1 MFIIATELE
10 NISVFMSYYIMIFA
24 YIVYLPASFQHV
36 F

>member
-10 NISVFMSYYIMIFA
+10 NISVFMSYYVVIFA
-24 YIVYLPASFQHV
+24 YIVYLPAFNKHV